1 MLKRI
6 VHPSQ
11 LLVTFVTLLHLNISK
26 PQRKHLLRTA
36 DAIIVCEGRKT
47 LANLYRQWV
56 EAPDVSAVADFFRV
70 SPWKAEEIYRA
81 LGPFAIA
88 DMLRRAEEE
97 GATPIMWASIDDSAT
112 RKDKDTHALEA
123 VDWIFDHSA
132 SGKGQTVY
140 CKGAV
145 HVTLRI
151 QVGSYSYTFAWRLY
165 LREKTVRRLNRGR
178 PKGKRL
184 RFKSKYLLAREML
197 EELQTLLPEGYT
209 VYVLFDRWY
218 ASGKLIKF
226 IHRQGWHIICALKR
240 NRKLDGIRVDQ
251 WDQRLKH
258 KRYTRVRVP
267 AADGTTRT
275 YLVRSVQGCLSD
287 VPFDV
292 CVLISRRHNRDKHPK
307 YFLCT
312 DLNLTA
318 QTVLN
323 WYGNRWP
330 LEVDYWYLKQLLGL
344 GDFRVQAYEA
354 IEKWYAVLHLLLT
367 FLQWRLY
374 EAWDHGQPLRSLA
387 DAIHQHRAEHARET
401 LISACQQAIQLGSIE
416 PVLQRFIA
424 GPVFA

>member
-6 VHPSQ
+6 VHPSAH
-11 LLVTFVTLLHLNISK
+11 LVTFIMLLRLNFSK
-26 PQRKHLLRTA
+26 PQVRHLQRTA
-36 DAIIVCEGRKT
+36 DALIVCEGSKT

-56 EAPDVSAVADFFRV
+56 ESPDVSAVADFFRV
-70 SPWKAEEIYRA
+70 SPWEAAEIRDA
-81 LGPFAIA
+81 LKPFVIA
-88 DMLRRAEEE
+88 DMLRRAREE
-97 GATPIMWASIDDSAT
+97 GAEPVIWASIDDSAT

-132 SGKGQTVY
+132 SGKGQTTY

-145 HVTLRI
+145 HITLRL
-151 QVGSYSYTFAWRLY
+151 QTGSYSYTFAWRLY

-178 PKGKRL
+178 CKADRL
-184 RFKSKYLLAREML
+184 HFRSKYCLAQEML
-197 EELQTLLPEGYT
+197 RELHALLPEGYR

-226 IHRQGWHIICALKR
+226 IRRRGWHVICALKR
-240 NRKLDGIRVDQ
+240 NRKLDGTRVDQ

-258 KRYTRVRVP
+258 KRYTHVRVP
-267 AADGTTRT
+267 AADGTGHT
-275 YLVRSVQGCLSD
+275 YLARSVQGRLSD

-292 CVLISRRHNRDKHPK
+292 CVLITRRHHRDKHPK

-312 DLNLTA
+312 DLSLTA

-330 LEVDYWYLKQLLGL
+330 LEVDYWYLKELLGL
-344 GDFRVQAYEA
+344 GDFRMQAYEA
-354 IEKWYAVLHLLLT
+354 IDKWYAVLHLVLT

-374 EAWDHGQPLRSLA
+374 QAREQGQSLSSLA
-387 DAIHQHRAEHARET
+387 DVIRQHRAEHARDV
-401 LISACQQAIQLGSIE
+401 LVSACQQAIESGGIE
-416 PVLQRFIA
+416 AVLQRFVA
-424 GPVFA
+424 DAVPV

>member
-6 VHPSQ
+6 VHPSAF
-11 LLVTFVTLLHLNISK
+11 LVTFVTLLHLNLSK

-36 DAIIVCEGRKT
+36 DAIVVCEGRKT

-70 SPWKAEEIYRA
+70 SPWEAEEIYQA

-97 GATPIMWASIDDSAT
+97 GAEPIIWASIDDSAT

-132 SGKGQTVY
+132 SGKGQTAY

-145 HVTLRI
+145 HVTLRVQI
-151 QVGSYSYTFAWRLY
+151 GSYSYTFAWRLY
-165 LREKTVRRLNRGR
+165 LREKTVRRLNRR
-178 PKGKRL
+178 RAKGKRL
-184 RFKSKYLLAREML
+184 RFKSKYRLAREML
-197 EELQTLLPEGYT
+197 EEFRALLPEGYT

-218 ASGKLIKF
+218 ASGKLLTF
-226 IHRQGWHIICALKR
+226 IRRQGWHVICALKR
-240 NRKLDGIRVDQ
+240 NRKLNDIRVDQ
-251 WDQRLKH
+251 WDQRLRH
-258 KRYTRVRVP
+258 KRYTRIRVP

-275 YLVRSVQGCLSD
+275 YLARSVQGRLSD
-287 VPFDV
+287 VPCDV

-312 DLNLTA
+312 DLTLTA
-318 QTVLN
+318 QTVLI

-330 LEVDYWYLKQLLGL
+330 LEVDYWYLKQPLGL

-354 IEKWYAVLHLLLT
+354 IEKWYAVLHLVLT
-367 FLQWRLY
+367 FLQWRLH
-374 EAWDHGQPLRSLA
+374 EAREQGLPLRSLA
-387 DAIHQHRAEHARET
+387 EVIRQQRAEHAQEVLT
-401 LISACQQAIQLGSIE
+401 SACQEAIQMGSIE

-424 GPVFA
+424 APVFG

>member
-6 VHPSQ
+6 VHPSRI
-11 LLVTFVTLLHLNISK
+11 LVTFVTLVHLNLSK

-56 EAPDVSAVADFFRV
+56 EAPDASAVADFFRV
-70 SPWKAEEIYRA
+70 SPWEADEIYRA
-81 LGPFAIA
+81 LGPFVIA
-88 DMLRRAEEE
+88 DMLQRAAEEGVE
-97 GATPIMWASIDDSAT
+97 PIIWASIDDSAA
-112 RKDKDTHALEA
+112 RKDKDTHAQEA

-132 SGKGQTVY
+132 SGKGQTAY

-151 QVGSYSYTFAWRLY
+151 QIGSYSYTFAWRLY
-165 LREKTVRRLNRGR
+165 LREKTVRRLNRKR
-178 PKGKRL
+178 PKEKRL

-197 EELQTLLPEGYT
+197 EELRDLLPEGYT

-218 ASGKLIKF
+218 GSGKLIKF
-226 IHRQGWHIICALKR
+226 IRRQGWHVICALKR
-240 NRKLDGIRVDQ
+240 NRTLNGIRVDQ
-251 WDQRLKH
+251 WDQQLKH
-258 KRYTRVRVP
+258 KRYTRIRVP

-275 YLVRSVQGCLSD
+275 YLVRSVQGRLSN
-287 VPFDV
+287 VPLDV

-318 QTVLN
+318 QTALI

-354 IEKWYAVLHLLLT
+354 IEKWYAVLHLVLT

-374 EAWDHGQPLRSLA
+374 KARARGESLRSLA
-387 DAIHQHRAEHARET
+387 DVIHQHRAEHAQET
-401 LISACQQAIQLGSIE
+401 LISACREAIRTGSIE
-416 PVLQRFIA
+416 TVVQRFVA
-424 GPVFA
+424 VPVFT

>member
-6 VHPSQ
+6 VHPSRI
-11 LLVTFVTLLHLNISK
+11 LVTFVTLLHLNLSK

-47 LANLYRQWV
+47 LANLYRQLV
-56 EAPDVSAVADFFRV
+56 EAPDASAVADFFRV
-70 SPWKAEEIYRA
+70 SPWEAEEICQA
-81 LGPFAIA
+81 LGPFVIA
-88 DMLRRAEEE
+88 DMLQRAAEE
-97 GATPIMWASIDDSAT
+97 GADPIIWASIDDSAT

-132 SGKGQTVY
+132 SGKGQTAY

-151 QVGSYSYTFAWRLY
+151 QIGSYSYTFAWRLY
-165 LREKTVRRLNRGR
+165 LREKTVRRLNRRR
-178 PKGKRL
+178 PTEKRL
-184 RFKSKYLLAREML
+184 RFKSKYHLAREML

-218 ASGKLIKF
+218 GSGKLIKF
-226 IHRQGWHIICALKR
+226 IRRQGWHVICALKR
-240 NRKLDGIRVDQ
+240 NRKLDGIRVDH

-258 KRYTRVRVP
+258 KRYTRIRVP

-275 YLVRSVQGCLSD
+275 YLVRSVQGRLSD

-318 QTVLN
+318 QTVLV

-330 LEVDYWYLKQLLGL
+330 LEVDYWYLKQLLGM

-354 IEKWYAVLHLLLT
+354 IERWYAVLHLVLI

-374 EAWDHGQPLRSLA
+374 EARAQGQPLRSLA
-387 DAIHQHRAEHARET
+387 DVIQQHRAEHAQET
-401 LISACQQAIQLGSIE
+401 LVSACREAIRTGSIE
-416 PVLQRFIA
+416 TVVQRFVA
-424 GPVFA
+424 VPVFA

>member
-11 LLVTFVTLLHLNISK
+11 LLVMFVTLLHLNISK

-81 LGPFAIA
+81 LGPFAIT
-88 DMLRRAEEE
+88 DMLRSAQEQ
-97 GATPIMWASIDDSAT
+97 GPTPNIWASIDDSAT

-387 DAIHQHRAEHARET
+387 DVIHQHRAEHARET

>member
-6 VHPSQ
+6 VHPSAF
-11 LLVTFVTLLHLNISK
+11 LVTFVTLLHLNLSK

-36 DAIIVCEGRKT
+36 DAIVVCEGRKT

-56 EAPDVSAVADFFRV
+56 EAPDASAVADFFRV
-70 SPWKAEEIYRA
+70 SPWEAEEIYQA
-81 LGPFAIA
+81 LGPFALA

-97 GATPIMWASIDDSAT
+97 GAEPIIWASIDDSAT

-132 SGKGQTVY
+132 SGKGQTAY

-151 QVGSYSYTFAWRLY
+151 QIGAYSYTFAWRLY
-165 LREKTVRRLNRGR
+165 LREKTVRRLNRRR

-184 RFKSKYLLAREML
+184 RFKSKYHLAREML
-197 EELQTLLPEGYT
+197 EELYALLPEGYT

-218 ASGKLIKF
+218 GSGKLIKF
-226 IHRQGWHIICALKR
+226 IRRQGWHVICALKR
-240 NRKLDGIRVDQ
+240 NRTLNGIRVAQ
-251 WDQRLKH
+251 WDQRLRH
-258 KRYTRVRVP
+258 KRYTRIRVP
-267 AADGTTRT
+267 AADGATRT
-275 YLVRSVQGCLSD
+275 YLVRSVQGHLSG

-312 DLNLTA
+312 DLTLTA
-318 QTVLN
+318 QTVLI

-330 LEVDYWYLKQLLGL
+330 LEVDYWYLKQPLGL

-354 IEKWYAVLHLLLT
+354 IEKWYAVLHLVLT
-367 FLQWRLY
+367 FLQWRLH
-374 EAWDHGQPLRSLA
+374 EARERGQPLRSLA
-387 DAIHQHRAEHARET
+387 DVIHQQRAEHAQEVLT
-401 LISACQQAIQLGSIE
+401 SACQEAIRMGSIK

-424 GPVFA
+424 APVFG

>member
-6 VHPSQ
+6 VHPSAI
-11 LLVTFVTLLHLNISK
+11 LVTFITLLRLNFSK
-26 PQRKHLLRTA
+26 PQYKHLQRTA
-36 DAIIVCEGRKT
+36 DAIIVCEGPKT

-56 EAPDVSAVADFFRV
+56 ESPDVSAVADFFRV
-70 SPWKAEEIYRA
+70 SPWEAEEIRSA
-81 LGPFAIA
+81 LQPFVIA
-88 DMLRRAEEE
+88 DMLRRAKEE
-97 GATPIMWASIDDSAT
+97 GADPIIWASIDDSAT
-112 RKDKDTHALEA
+112 RKDKDTRALEA

-132 SGKGQTVY
+132 SGKGQTAY

-145 HVTLRI
+145 HVTLRV
-151 QVGSYSYTFAWRLY
+151 QMGSYSYTFAWRLY

-178 PKGKRL
+178 SKENRL
-184 RFKSKYLLAREML
+184 HFRSKYRLAREML
-197 EELQTLLPEGYT
+197 KELQALLPEGYT

-226 IHRQGWHIICALKR
+226 IRRRGWHVICALKR
-240 NRKLDGIRVDQ
+240 NRKLDGTRVDR

-275 YLVRSVQGCLSD
+275 YLARSVQGRLSD

-292 CVLISRRHNRDKHPK
+292 CVLITRRHNRDKYPK

-312 DLNLTA
+312 DLSLTA

-330 LEVDYWYLKQLLGL
+330 LEVDYWYLKQQLGL
-344 GDFRVQAYEA
+344 GDFRMQAYEA
-354 IEKWYAVLHLLLT
+354 IEKWYAVLHLVLT

-374 EAWDHGQPLRSLA
+374 EAWDQGQSLRSLA
-387 DAIHQHRAEHARET
+387 DVIRQHRTEHARDV
-401 LISACQQAIQLGSIE
+401 LVSACQQAIESGDIE
-416 PVLQRFIA
+416 SVLQRFIDD
-424 GPVFA
+424 PVPV

>member
-6 VHPSQ
+6 VHPSAF
-11 LLVTFVTLLHLNISK
+11 LVTFVTLLHLNLSK

-36 DAIIVCEGRKT
+36 DAIVVCEGRKT

-70 SPWKAEEIYRA
+70 SPWEAEEIYQA
-81 LGPFAIA
+81 LGSFSIA
-88 DMLRRAEEE
+88 DMLERAEEE
-97 GATPIMWASIDDSAT
+97 GTEPIIWASIDDSTT

-132 SGKGQTVY
+132 SGKGQTAY

-151 QVGSYSYTFAWRLY
+151 QIGSYSYTFAWRLY
-165 LREKTVRRLNRGR
+165 LREKTVRRLNRRR

-184 RFKSKYLLAREML
+184 RFKSKYRLAREML
-197 EELQTLLPEGYT
+197 EELRALLPEGYT

-218 ASGKLIKF
+218 GSGKLIKF
-226 IHRQGWHIICALKR
+226 IRRQGWHVICALKR
-240 NRKLDGIRVDQ
+240 NRTLNGIRVDQ
-251 WDQRLKH
+251 WDQRLRH
-258 KRYTRVRVP
+258 KRYTRIRVP
-267 AADGTTRT
+267 AADGATRT
-275 YLVRSVQGCLSD
+275 YLVRSVQGHLSG
-287 VPFDV
+287 VSFDV

-312 DLNLTA
+312 DLTLTA
-318 QTVLN
+318 QTVLI

-330 LEVDYWYLKQLLGL
+330 LEVDYWYLKQPLGL

-354 IEKWYAVLHLLLT
+354 IEKWYAVLHLVLT
-367 FLQWRLY
+367 FLQWRLH
-374 EAWDHGQPLRSLA
+374 EAQERGQPLRSLA
-387 DAIHQHRAEHARET
+387 DVIHQHRAEHAQEVLT
-401 LISACQQAIQLGSIE
+401 SACQEAIRMGSIE

-424 GPVFA
+424 TPVFG

>member
-6 VHPSQ
+6 VHPSTIF
-11 LLVTFVTLLHLNISK
+11 VTFILLLKLNLSK
-26 PQRKHLLRTA
+26 PQRKHLVRTGE
-36 DAIIVCEGRKT
+36 AIIVCEGRKT

-70 SPWKAEEIYRA
+70 SPWEAEEIYQP
-81 LGPFAIA
+81 LGPFVIA
-88 DMLRRAEEE
+88 DMLRRAAEE
-97 GATPIMWASIDDSAT
+97 GVEPIIWASIDDSAT

-132 SGKGQTVY
+132 SGKGQTIY

-145 HVTLRI
+145 HVTLRVQI
-151 QVGSYSYTFAWRLY
+151 GSYSYTLAWRLY

-184 RFKSKYLLAREML
+184 HFRSKYRLAREML
-197 EELQTLLPEGYT
+197 KELGDLLPKGYT

-218 ASGKLIKF
+218 GSAKLIKF
-226 IHRQGWHIICALKR
+226 IRRQRWHGICALKR

-258 KRYTRVRVP
+258 KRYTRIRVP
-267 AADGTTRT
+267 AADGDTRT
-275 YLVRSVQGCLSD
+275 YLVRSVQGRLNNI
-287 VPFDV
+287 PFDV

-318 QTVLN
+318 QTALI

-344 GDFRVQAYEA
+344 GDFRMQAYEA
-354 IEKWYAVLHLLLT
+354 IEKWYAVLHLVLT

-374 EAWDHGQPLRSLA
+374 EARSQGQPLRSLA
-387 DAIHQHRAEHARET
+387 DVIHQHRAEHAQET
-401 LISACQQAIQLGSIE
+401 LISACREAIRTGSIKA
-416 PVLQRFIA
+416 VVQRFVA
-424 GPVFA
+424 VPVFG

>member
-97 GATPIMWASIDDSAT
+97 GAAPIIWASIDDSAT

-275 YLVRSVQGCLSD
+275 YLVRSVQGRLSD

-387 DAIHQHRAEHARET
+387 DVIHQHRAEHAREM

>member
-6 VHPSQ
+6 VHPSAF
-11 LLVTFVTLLHLNISK
+11 LVTFVTLLHLNLSK

-36 DAIIVCEGRKT
+36 DAIVVCEGRKT

-70 SPWKAEEIYRA
+70 SPWEAEEIYQA
-81 LGPFAIA
+81 LGSFSIA
-88 DMLRRAEEE
+88 DMLERAEEE
-97 GATPIMWASIDDSAT
+97 GTEPIIWASIDDSTT

-132 SGKGQTVY
+132 SGKGQTAY

-151 QVGSYSYTFAWRLY
+151 QIGSYSYTFAWRLY
-165 LREKTVRRLNRGR
+165 LREKTVRRLNRRR

-184 RFKSKYLLAREML
+184 RFKSKYRLAREML
-197 EELQTLLPEGYT
+197 EELRALLPEGYT

-218 ASGKLIKF
+218 GSGKLIKF
-226 IHRQGWHIICALKR
+226 IRRQGWHVICALKR
-240 NRKLDGIRVDQ
+240 NRTLNGIRVDQ
-251 WDQRLKH
+251 WDQRLRH
-258 KRYTRVRVP
+258 KRYTRIRVP
-267 AADGTTRT
+267 AADGATRT
-275 YLVRSVQGCLSD
+275 YLVRSVQGHLSG
-287 VPFDV
+287 VSFDV

-312 DLNLTA
+312 DLTLTA
-318 QTVLN
+318 QTVLI

-330 LEVDYWYLKQLLGL
+330 LEVDYWYLKQPLGL

-354 IEKWYAVLHLLLT
+354 IEKWYAVLHLVLT
-367 FLQWRLY
+367 FLQWRLH
-374 EAWDHGQPLRSLA
+374 EARERGQPLRSLA
-387 DAIHQHRAEHARET
+387 DVIHQHRAEHAQEVLT
-401 LISACQQAIQLGSIE
+401 SACQEAIRMGSIE

-424 GPVFA
+424 APVFG